1 MGTRDRQTLKAQTCS
16 LSPKKAN
23 FRRYLVVDTPQ
34 NCARTRDN
42 PILFTSTAQARQARD
57 AVRRATLAK
66 RKRGFA
72 YEYLRLL
79 CVSGDIINK
88 NQEFGGLWSENTD

>member
-1 MGTRDRQTLKAQTCS
+1 MLRSLK
-16 LSPKKAN
+16 
-23 FRRYLVVDTPQ
+23 RYLIVGFP
-34 NCARTRDN
+34 NISARSGLEN

-79 CVSGDIINK
+79 CVKTDIINK
-88 NQEFGGLWSENTD
+88 KIEFAKVWMRYIATFVRVKPLLYMKKDWD